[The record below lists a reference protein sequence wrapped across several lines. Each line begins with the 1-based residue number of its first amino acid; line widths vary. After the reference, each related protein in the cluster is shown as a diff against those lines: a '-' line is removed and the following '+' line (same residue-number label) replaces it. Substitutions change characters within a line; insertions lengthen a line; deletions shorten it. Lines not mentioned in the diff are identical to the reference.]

1 MLDYL
6 TSGRLEI
13 GAGGNPWETVL
24 AGLDPAQIP
33 GRYASGF
40 AVLENADALRRRRT
54 LPITRRNGPGMRA
67 GESRDDMTRRTEPP
81 LSQARIWVS
90 SL

>member
-13 GAGGNPWETVL
+13 GAGGNPRGTVL

-33 GRYASGF
+33 GRYASGL
-40 AVLENADALRRRRT
+40 AVLENADALRRRT